1 MILSFKKTPTMFSY
15 TLVSGKIYLNG
26 GNIMAKKYRYNTFYP
41 YTFGTIDL
49 TKKEA
54 AVVAY
59 AMIQDNWRITL
70 DEPYSGDC
78 WIDAD
83 HPQEIED

>member
-1 MILSFKKTPTMFSY
+1 ME
-15 TLVSGKIYLNG
+15 
-26 GNIMAKKYRYNTFYP
+26 KKYRYNIGCSAEG
-41 YTFGTIDL
+41 YTCGTIDL
-49 TKKEA
+49 TKEEA
-54 AVVAY
+54 AIVAY
-59 AMIQDNWRITL
+59 AMNKDNWRITL